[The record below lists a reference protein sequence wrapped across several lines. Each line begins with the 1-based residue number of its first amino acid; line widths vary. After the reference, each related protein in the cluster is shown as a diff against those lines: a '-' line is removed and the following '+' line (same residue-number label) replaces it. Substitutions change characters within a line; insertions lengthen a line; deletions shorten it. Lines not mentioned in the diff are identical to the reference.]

1 MKRVIIESS
10 RYENDEL
17 LVTVRGLA
25 GERFEDLPWTE
36 PHGFHARP
44 APGASG
50 WLEAPGGDPTRAHV
64 MSAADPAKR
73 KKVGQLGEGEAAMY
87 DAGDNVVTLTAT
99 GWAFNMDV
107 QITGKLTVSGDV
119 AFGSNLEVAGDVD
132 AGGSVVDG
140 DGDGGA

>member
-1 MKRVIIESS
+1 MKRVIVESS

-36 PHGFHARP
+36 PHGFHSRP
-44 APGASG
+44 AKGASG
-50 WLEAPGGDPTRAHV
+50 FIMMPGNDTSRAYV
-64 MSAADPAKR
+64 TGAADPAQR

-107 QITGKLTVSGDV
+107 EITGKLTVSGDV
-119 AFGSNLEVAGDVD
+119 VLASNVAVGGNVDVAG
-132 AGGSVVDG
+132 SVTDG